1 MMDLAISGKRVL
13 VTGGTR
19 GLGRTTV
26 LALAR
31 GGAKVVACH
40 SSAGAAADDLSR
52 ELKELGDQH
61 HVVRADVTAQDD
73 VERLVGCCEDALGGL
88 DVVVNNVGVAGEAPV
103 DELSPEEWNRVL
115 DTNLTACFLV
125 TQATLPLLTEGGSVI
140 YVGAS
145 AALRGRPATAH
156 YTASKAALIGLT
168 KSLAKEL
175 GPRGIRLNTIAP
187 GVIDKGEGQGPP
199 PHLRER
205 LAGMTALGRLGTP
218 DDVAGA
224 VLFFASDLSRY
235 ITGTTLNVDGG
246 I

>member
-1 MMDLAISGKRVL
+1 MDLAISGKRVL

-19 GLGRTTV
+19 GLGRASA

-40 SSAGAAADDLSR
+40 GRAGAAADDLAR
-52 ELKELGDQH
+52 ELKELGDHH
-61 HVVRADVTAQDD
+61 HVVRADVTSEDD
-73 VERLVGCCEDALGGL
+73 VDRLAGACADAYGGL
-88 DVVVNNVGVAGEAPV
+88 DVVINNVGVAGEAPV
-103 DELSPEEWNRVL
+103 GELTGEEWDRVM
-115 DTNLTACFLV
+115 DANLTAPFLV
-125 TQATLPLLTEGGSVI
+125 TRATLPLLSEGGSVV

-168 KSLAKEL
+168 RSLAKEL
-175 GPRGIRLNTIAP
+175 GPRGIRLNTVAP
-187 GVIDKGEGQGPP
+187 GVIDKGEGLGPP
-199 PHLRER
+199 PPLRER
-205 LAGMTALGRLGTP
+205 LAGMTALGRLGTT
-218 DDVAGA
+218 DDVVGA

-235 ITGTTLNVDGG
+235 VTGTTLNVDGG